1 VAALAAIG
9 KRDAQDGKTGAT
21 RYRCRRKA
29 GPAGERLAGEGRAG
43 RAGHRGGSVLR
54 LSTST
59 TGELAMKLRLIG
71 IAIAGVLLAS
81 CNKPAGD
88 GGDTAAAGD
97 GANAATEEPVL
108 NVYNWSDYIAE
119 DTVANFTKET
129 GISVVYDEMD
139 SNETLESKILAGDT
153 GYDIVVPSSSFLGRQ
168 IKAGAYQPLDR
179 AQLPDYKNLDPALL
193 AKLTDVDPGN
203 THAVPY
209 LWGTTGIGYNKAKIV
224 EIFGSE
230 DVVNSWDLVFKPE
243 NLSKLSRCGVTFLDA
258 ASEII
263 PVTLHYLKEDPN
275 SFDMAVIDKGAARL
289 EQIRPHITNFH
300 SSEYIDA
307 LASGNVCLV
316 VGWSGDIIQAK
327 ARAEEAGNGIE
338 IGYSIPQEGTAMW
351 FDMMAIP
358 KTAKH
363 PGNAHKFLNYLMRPD
378 VMAGISNYVSYPN
391 ANAAS
396 QSLVDKAITEDPM
409 ITPTK
414 ETIDTRLF
422 GLAVLT
428 PEVMKKY
435 TDVWT
440 ELKSVD

>member
-1 VAALAAIG
+1 
-9 KRDAQDGKTGAT
+9 
-21 RYRCRRKA
+21 
-29 GPAGERLAGEGRAG
+29 
-43 RAGHRGGSVLR
+43 
-54 LSTST
+54 
-59 TGELAMKLRLIG
+59 MKLRLIG
-71 IAIAGVLLAS
+71 TVVAGVLLAACS
-81 CNKPAGD
+81 KPAD
-88 GGDTAAAGD
+88 DAATTTAAAKPACPDLG
-97 GANAATEEPVL
+97 GEEPVL

-119 DTVANFTKET
+119 DTLANFTRET
-129 GISVVYDEMD
+129 CITVTYDEMD
-139 SNETLESKILAGDT
+139 SNEALETKILAGDT

-179 AQLPDYKNLDPALL
+179 AQLPGYGNLDASLM
-193 AKLTDVDPGN
+193 AKLVDVDPGN

-209 LWGTTGIGYNKAKIV
+209 LWGTTGIGYNVDKIK
-224 EIFGSE
+224 EIFGST

-243 NLSKLSRCGVTFLDA
+243 NLARLKSCGVTFLDA
-258 ASEII
+258 PSEII
-263 PVTLHYLKEDPN
+263 PVTLHAMGEDPN
-275 SFDMAVIDKGAARL
+275 SFDMAVIDKAAARL
-289 EQIRPHITNFH
+289 ESLRPSITNFH

-327 ARAEEAGNGIE
+327 GRAEEAGNGIN

-358 KTAKH
+358 KSAKH
-363 PGNAHKFLNYLMRPD
+363 PKNAHKFLDFLMRPD
-378 VMAGISNYVSYPN
+378 VIAGISNYVSYPN

-396 QSLVDKAITEDPM
+396 QAQVDPAITGDPM

-414 ETIDTRLF
+414 ETIDTKLF

-435 TDVWT
+435 NDVWT
-440 ELKSVD
+440 DLKSQ

>member
-1 VAALAAIG
+1 
-9 KRDAQDGKTGAT
+9 
-21 RYRCRRKA
+21 
-29 GPAGERLAGEGRAG
+29 
-43 RAGHRGGSVLR
+43 
-54 LSTST
+54 
-59 TGELAMKLRLIG
+59 MKLRLIG
-71 IAIAGVLLAS
+71 TVIAGVLLAG
-81 CNKPAGD
+81 CNQKAGD
-88 GGDTAAAGD
+88 AAAPTATGD
-97 GANAATEEPVL
+97 AATPAAAAAEEPVL

-119 DTVANFTKET
+119 DTIENFTRET
-129 GISVVYDEMD
+129 GIKVTYDEMD

-179 AQLPDYKNLDPALL
+179 AQLPNYKNLDASQM
-193 AKLTDVDPGN
+193 AKLTADDPGN
-203 THAVPY
+203 AHAVPY
-209 LWGTTGIGYNKAKIV
+209 LWGTTGIGYNVDKIKK
-224 EIFGSE
+224 IFGTT
-230 DVVNSWDLVFKPE
+230 DVVNSWDLVFKKE
-243 NLSKLSRCGVTFLDA
+243 NLAKLKDCGVTFLDA

-263 PVTLHYLKEDPN
+263 PTTLHALGEDPN
-275 SFDMAVIDKGAARL
+275 SFDPVVIDKAAAKL
-289 EQIRPHITNFH
+289 ESIRPSISNFH

-327 ARAEEAGNGIE
+327 ARAEEAGNGVH

-391 ANAAS
+391 ANSAS
-396 QSLVDKAITEDPM
+396 TSLVDASITGDPM

-414 ETIDTRLF
+414 ETIDTKLF
-422 GLAVLT
+422 GLAVLP

-440 ELKSVD
+440 ELKSQ

>member
-1 VAALAAIG
+1 
-9 KRDAQDGKTGAT
+9 
-21 RYRCRRKA
+21 
-29 GPAGERLAGEGRAG
+29 LAGDID
-43 RAGHRGGSVLR
+43 
-54 LSTST
+54 TSIP
-59 TGELAMKLRLIG
+59 ENQAMKLRLISTV
-71 IAIAGVLLAS
+71 IAGVLLAS
-81 CNKPAGD
+81 CNKPAEQAAPAATA
-88 GGDTAAAGD
+88 GGDAAP
-97 GANAATEEPVL
+97 AAPAAEEPVL

-129 GISVVYDEMD
+129 GIAVTYDEMD
-139 SNETLESKILAGDT
+139 SNETLETKVLAGDT

-168 IKAGAYQPLDR
+168 IKAGAYQKLDR
-179 AQLPDYKNLDPALL
+179 AQLTNYANLDAGLM

-203 THAVPY
+203 EHAVPY
-209 LWGTTGIGYNKAKIV
+209 LWGTTGIGYNVDKIKQV
-224 EIFGSE
+224 FGTT

-243 NLSKLSRCGVTFLDA
+243 NLAKLKGCGVTFLDA

-263 PVTLHYLKEDPN
+263 PVTLHAMGEDPN
-275 SFDMAVIDKGAARL
+275 SFDMAVIDKAAAKL
-289 EQIRPHITNFH
+289 ESIRPSITNFH

-327 ARAEEAGNGIE
+327 ARAEEAGNGVN
-338 IGYSIPQEGTAMW
+338 IGYSIPKEGTAMW

-391 ANAAS
+391 ANSAS
-396 QSLVDKAITEDPM
+396 QSLVDKAITDDPM

-414 ETIDTRLF
+414 ETIDTKLF

-440 ELKSVD
+440 ELKTQ

>member
-1 VAALAAIG
+1 
-9 KRDAQDGKTGAT
+9 
-21 RYRCRRKA
+21 
-29 GPAGERLAGEGRAG
+29 
-43 RAGHRGGSVLR
+43 
-54 LSTST
+54 
-59 TGELAMKLRLIG
+59 MKLRLIG
-71 IAIAGVLLAS
+71 TVIASVLLAS
-81 CNKPAGD
+81 CNKPAEP
-88 GGDTAAAGD
+88 AAP
-97 GANAATEEPVL
+97 AATGDVATPAAPAAEEPVL

-119 DTVANFTKET
+119 DTIANFTKET
-129 GISVVYDEMD
+129 GITVTYDEMD

-168 IKAGAYQPLDR
+168 IVAGAYRELDKG
-179 AQLPDYKNLDPALL
+179 QLPNWANLDPSLL

-203 THAVPY
+203 AHAVPY
-209 LWGTTGIGYNKAKIV
+209 LWGTTGIGYNIDAIRKR
-224 EIFGSE
+224 FGNT

-243 NLSKLSRCGVTFLDA
+243 NLAKLKDCGVTFLDA
-258 ASEII
+258 PSEII
-263 PVTLHYLKEDPN
+263 PTTLHALGEDPN
-275 SFDMAVIDKGAARL
+275 SFDMAVIDKAAAKL
-289 EQIRPHITNFH
+289 EELRPYITNFH

-327 ARAEEAGNGIE
+327 ARAEEAGNGVH
-338 IGYSIPQEGTAMW
+338 IGYSIPKEGTAMW

-363 PGNAHKFLNYLMRPD
+363 PGNAHKFLDFLMRPD
-378 VMAGISNYVSYPN
+378 VIAGVSNYVSYPN

-396 QSLVDKAITEDPM
+396 TPQVDASITGDPM
-409 ITPTK
+409 ITPPK
-414 ETIDTRLF
+414 EVIDTKLY

-428 PEVMKKY
+428 PAVMKKY